1 LRDCFKPK
9 SHNYR
14 VLQTAKIIR
23 CEDKDKLF
31 CEQGFVLW
39 FTGLSGSGKSTIAV
53 EIEKK
58 LLDCGRAVYLLDGD
72 NLRQG
77 LNYDLDF
84 SEKDRNENI
93 RRITEVA
100 LLFKNAAFITL
111 VAAISPYR
119 RTREFARNRIG
130 SDHFIEVYVKAPL
143 KECMKRDPKGLY
155 RKVNSGQL
163 ENFTGISDP
172 YEEPEN
178 PDLLLDTMKLSVY
191 QCVEQVLLQVCRKFF

>member
-1 LRDCFKPK
+1 M
-9 SHNYR
+9 
-14 VLQTAKIIR
+14 
-23 CEDKDKLF
+23 
-31 CEQGFVLW
+31 
-39 FTGLSGSGKSTIAV
+39 
-53 EIEKK
+53 
-58 LLDCGRAVYLLDGD
+58 DCGRAVYLLDGD

-77 LNYDLDF
+77 LHYDLDF
-84 SEKDRNENI
+84 LEKDRNENI